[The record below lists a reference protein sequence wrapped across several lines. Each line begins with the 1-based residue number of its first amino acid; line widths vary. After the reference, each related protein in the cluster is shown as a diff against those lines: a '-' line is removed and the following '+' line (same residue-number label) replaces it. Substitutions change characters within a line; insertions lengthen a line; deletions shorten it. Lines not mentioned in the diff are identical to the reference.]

1 MIRHIVHLK
10 FGPAISAADADRLL
24 QSVYALKDT
33 IPGILHASGGA
44 NNSPEPLAKGYTHS
58 FALDFVDSDARDA
71 YLPHPAH
78 VQVGDALVAAA
89 TGGLEGILVFDYAL

>member
-10 FGPAISAADADRLL
+10 FGPDISSTDASRLL

-33 IPGILHASGGA
+33 IPGILQVSGGA
-44 NNSPEPLAKGYTHS
+44 NNSPEPLGKGYTHS
-58 FALDFVDSDARDA
+58 FVVDFVDSDARDA

-78 VQVGDALVAAA
+78 VRVGDALVAAA
-89 TGGLEGILVFDYAL
+89 TGGLDGILVFDYAL